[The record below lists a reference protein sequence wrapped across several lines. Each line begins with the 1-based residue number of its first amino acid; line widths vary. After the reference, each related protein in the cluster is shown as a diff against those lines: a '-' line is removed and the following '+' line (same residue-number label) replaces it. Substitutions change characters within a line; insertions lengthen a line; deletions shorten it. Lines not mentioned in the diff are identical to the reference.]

1 MRQLA
6 DAAAA
11 ALGLWRVGGMLAGG
25 CDATLRASGVAGF
38 GLVMVRQV
46 RSPWLGLF

>member
-11 ALGLWRVGGMLAGG
+11 LGLRRVGGMLAGG
-25 CDATLRASGVAGF
+25 CDATLR
-38 GLVMVRQV
+38 
-46 RSPWLGLF
+46 